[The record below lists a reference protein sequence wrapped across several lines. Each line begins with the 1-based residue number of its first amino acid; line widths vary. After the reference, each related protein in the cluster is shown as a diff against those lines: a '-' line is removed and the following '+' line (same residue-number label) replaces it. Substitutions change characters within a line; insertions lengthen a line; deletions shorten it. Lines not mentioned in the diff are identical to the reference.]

1 MAGEADTQ
9 LDIIPR
15 EGMRF
20 FTFTLRDVL
29 GREIPGQM
37 EAPSEEH
44 VRLFLAERGYEL
56 VEVREGWYGMKFEQS
71 AVARKAAVDERLRE
85 WLGAILQQARRDEAE
100 AVSIA
105 LLPAEDTVRVFRLVS
120 GDQQEMSDAPPD
132 IWPALREELAKM
144 AGVELGSYEAR
155 REGTVHLDIDGARRD
170 LEVTFEGNTIGLRM
184 PAR

>member
-1 MAGEADTQ
+1 MAGEGDTQ
-9 LDIIPR
+9 LDIVPR

-20 FTFTLRDVL
+20 FTFTLSDVL
-29 GREIPGQM
+29 GREMPGQM

-71 AVARKAAVDERLRE
+71 AVARKAAVEERLRE
-85 WLGAILQQARRDEAE
+85 WLGVVLRQAQRDEAE

-105 LLPAEDTVRVFRLVS
+105 LLPAEDAVRVFRVIR
-120 GDQQEMSDAPPD
+120 GDRQEMTDAPPD

-144 AGVELGSYEAR
+144 AGVELRSYEAR
-155 REGTVHLDIDGARRD
+155 REGTVHLDIDGAGRD
-170 LEVTFEGNTIGLRM
+170 LQVTFEGNTIGLRM
-184 PAR
+184 PGR